1 MSVLTGPCCGPSA
14 RARRTRK
21 IAEPRGVC
29 GSRSR
34 FPDFALLAGKSS
46 RKVQAL
52 SILACK
58 VISVEG
64 MARVDFFYE
73 EELTGFDDMGPPP
86 LLSREDSD
94 YYHQAG
100 PVPLPDDVPVD
111 FLVGKMNLRV
121 ILPKGQ
127 CVRMSVER
135 RYFLPGTATRSNSV
149 RPTVTTEMF
158 FQQI

>member
-1 MSVLTGPCCGPSA
+1 
-14 RARRTRK
+14 
-21 IAEPRGVC
+21 
-29 GSRSR
+29 
-34 FPDFALLAGKSS
+34 
-46 RKVQAL
+46 
-52 SILACK
+52 
-58 VISVEG
+58 
-64 MARVDFFYE
+64 
-73 EELTGFDDMGPPP
+73 MGPPP

-135 RYFLPGTATRSNSV
+135 RYFIPPYTNEIILFNSNV
-149 RPTVTTEMF
+149 RDHNMYFLYTILYFRTPMMDLLIQVTTANKINPGGHVIQVLNDRRDDF
-158 FQQI
+158 LYYKPSTPIGKKPLIV

>member
-1 MSVLTGPCCGPSA
+1 
-14 RARRTRK
+14 
-21 IAEPRGVC
+21 
-29 GSRSR
+29 
-34 FPDFALLAGKSS
+34 
-46 RKVQAL
+46 
-52 SILACK
+52 
-58 VISVEG
+58 
-64 MARVDFFYE
+64 
-73 EELTGFDDMGPPP
+73 MGPPP

-135 RYFLPGTATRSNSV
+135 RYFIPPYTNEIILFFFNV
-149 RPTVTTEMF
+149 RDHNMYFLYTILYFRTPMMDLLIQVTTANKINPGGHVIQVLNDRSDDF
-158 FQQI
+158 LYYKPSTPIGKTPINV

>member
-1 MSVLTGPCCGPSA
+1 
-14 RARRTRK
+14 
-21 IAEPRGVC
+21 
-29 GSRSR
+29 
-34 FPDFALLAGKSS
+34 
-46 RKVQAL
+46 
-52 SILACK
+52 
-58 VISVEG
+58 
-64 MARVDFFYE
+64 
-73 EELTGFDDMGPPP
+73 MGPPP

-135 RYFLPGTATRSNSV
+135 RYFIPPYTNEIILFFFLMEGIIICTFLYTILYFRTPMMDLLIQ
-149 RPTVTTEMF
+149 VTTANKINPGGHVIQVLNDRSDDF
-158 FQQI
+158 LYYKPSTPIGKKPLNV

>member
-1 MSVLTGPCCGPSA
+1 
-14 RARRTRK
+14 
-21 IAEPRGVC
+21 
-29 GSRSR
+29 
-34 FPDFALLAGKSS
+34 
-46 RKVQAL
+46 
-52 SILACK
+52 
-58 VISVEG
+58 
-64 MARVDFFYE
+64 
-73 EELTGFDDMGPPP
+73 MGPPP

-135 RYFLPGTATRSNSV
+135 RYFIKPYTNRIILFYNIGRDSNMYFLNILLYF
-149 RPTVTTEMF
+149 RTPMMDLLIQVTTANKINPGGHVIQVLNDRSDDF
-158 FQQI
+158 LYYKPSTPIGKKPIDV

>member
-1 MSVLTGPCCGPSA
+1 MFYYILNILDAAVPETSVDDDL
-14 RARRTRK
+14 
-21 IAEPRGVC
+21 
-29 GSRSR
+29 
-34 FPDFALLAGKSS
+34 D
-46 RKVQAL
+46 
-52 SILACK
+52 
-58 VISVEG
+58 
-64 MARVDFFYE
+64 DYFFYE

-135 RYFLPGTATRSNSV
+135 RYFIPPYTNEIIL
-149 RPTVTTEMF
+149 F
-158 FQQI
+158 FF

>member
-1 MSVLTGPCCGPSA
+1 
-14 RARRTRK
+14 
-21 IAEPRGVC
+21 
-29 GSRSR
+29 
-34 FPDFALLAGKSS
+34 
-46 RKVQAL
+46 
-52 SILACK
+52 
-58 VISVEG
+58 
-64 MARVDFFYE
+64 
-73 EELTGFDDMGPPP
+73 MGPPP

-135 RYFLPGTATRSNSV
+135 RYLITSHTYGIIFFYYVGRDRNVYFL
-149 RPTVTTEMF
+149 
-158 FQQI
+158 

>member
-1 MSVLTGPCCGPSA
+1 
-14 RARRTRK
+14 
-21 IAEPRGVC
+21 
-29 GSRSR
+29 
-34 FPDFALLAGKSS
+34 
-46 RKVQAL
+46 
-52 SILACK
+52 
-58 VISVEG
+58 
-64 MARVDFFYE
+64 
-73 EELTGFDDMGPPP
+73 MGPPP

-135 RYFLPGTATRSNSV
+135 RYFIKPYTNRIILFYNVRDRNVYFLSNILYF
-149 RPTVTTEMF
+149 RTPMMDLLIQVTTANKINPGGHVIQVLNDRSDDF
-158 FQQI
+158 LYYKPSTPIGKKPIDV

>member
-1 MSVLTGPCCGPSA
+1 
-14 RARRTRK
+14 
-21 IAEPRGVC
+21 
-29 GSRSR
+29 
-34 FPDFALLAGKSS
+34 
-46 RKVQAL
+46 
-52 SILACK
+52 
-58 VISVEG
+58 
-64 MARVDFFYE
+64 
-73 EELTGFDDMGPPP
+73 MGPPP

-135 RYFLPGTATRSNSV
+135 RYFIPPYTNEIILFFFNSNV
-149 RPTVTTEMF
+149 RDHNMYFLYTILYFRTPMMDLLIQVTTANKINPGGHVIQVLNDRSDDF
-158 FQQI
+158 LYYKPSTPIGKKPLNV

>member
-1 MSVLTGPCCGPSA
+1 
-14 RARRTRK
+14 
-21 IAEPRGVC
+21 
-29 GSRSR
+29 
-34 FPDFALLAGKSS
+34 
-46 RKVQAL
+46 
-52 SILACK
+52 
-58 VISVEG
+58 
-64 MARVDFFYE
+64 
-73 EELTGFDDMGPPP
+73 MGPPP

-135 RYFLPGTATRSNSV
+135 RYFIPHYASGIILSKVLKGIAIFTFYTIFYIL
-149 RPTVTTEMF
+149 EL
-158 FQQI
+158 Q